1 MTAVQHDYWEPEGF
15 PAGCQQGTQSKSRGS
30 FIVSCLVLEAFFQ
43 KAFQTQPADLFDI
56 TPNMLLL
63 SLALTMSALHP
74 LPVHPTGIKIRGYLW
89 QAPHSNPSFMPENIR
104 RSCSW
109 LIEYST
115 IIPSRSAALS
125 LPCVCV
131 GLWYGTQ
138 GRDEAAVCWRGQWCW
153 LTPLKTI
160 LKGFWWHIA
169 VGPTA
174 AYHMYFTRNDRTF
187 NSFFLWTMWRGHGS
201 CVPADTRPLTG
212 SYSLSYREEQSL
224 PFWFGFSFVWT
235 CSLNYKHGCHMAMR
249 KESSSVVCM
258 RPSLQ
263 GSVECWRRCLQC
275 RVGCVV
281 F

>member
-43 KAFQTQPADLFDI
+43 KAFQTQSADLFDI

-174 AYHMYFTRNDRTF
+174 AYHMYFTRNDRT
-187 NSFFLWTMWRGHGS
+187 
-201 CVPADTRPLTG
+201 LTA
-212 SYSLSYREEQSL
+212 
-224 PFWFGFSFVWT
+224 FSFGP
-235 CSLNYKHGCHMAMR
+235 CGEDMAA
-249 KESSSVVCM
+249 V
-258 RPSLQ
+258 
-263 GSVECWRRCLQC
+263 CLQTLVLSLGVTRSATENLLIELQTWLSHGNEKGKFISCMYETVSSRFCWVLKTMSPVQSWLC
-275 RVGCVV
+275 RLLNEERK
-281 F
+281 